1 MFKRYKHIKPDTRKK
16 TCNPTA
22 STKLAKK
29 GAGADGK
36 LETVAADTKKLPT
49 KGAGLE
55 EKTVTFAA
63 DVAELPTKDLDIQP
77 KVLSAGKKKAHKVKK
92 EKSNS
97 ASVETKSKHKKKH
110 KISKLEKR
118 TLFSLILADVNWSSI
133 QKQMRE
139 QDFPERE
146 TTEYEHKLK
155 KYLHIK

>member
-36 LETVAADTKKLPT
+36 LETVAADTKK
-49 KGAGLE
+49 
-55 EKTVTFAA
+55 
-63 DVAELPTKDLDIQP
+63 LPTKDLDIQP